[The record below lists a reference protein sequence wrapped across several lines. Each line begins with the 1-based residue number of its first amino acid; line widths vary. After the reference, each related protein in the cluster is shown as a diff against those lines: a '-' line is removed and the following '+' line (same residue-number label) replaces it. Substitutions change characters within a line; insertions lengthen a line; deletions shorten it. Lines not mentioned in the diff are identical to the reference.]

1 MYTEETGKGEDSKEQ
16 MKDRETS
23 LGKVMLFYSYRK
35 ERVNISLFFLLSLL
49 FFFSFFF
56 FRACLPVRFGI

>member
-56 FRACLPVRFGI
+56 RACLPVRFGI